1 MMSSKVIF
9 ILYVRY
15 YGICECQGLCRT
27 QHAPRLSEQSI
38 LNSCGRHMVHHRER
52 QDRGERTVREGLA
65 VASAS
70 TTSTFVFLMRSRS
83 DDANR
88 GSISMA
94 VRRAVRWRRTSVMR
108 PGPNS
113 RTSSP
118 GSTPS
123 SAHGITQRS
132 TVHLHSADRQT
143 RRCSR
148 FIARQLR
155 SDRGDGQPPLPL
167 LARGSGATLPDLGR
181 TARAGRSSR
190 CRYSGRRLL

>member
-1 MMSSKVIF
+1 MLGSKVIF
-9 ILYVRY
+9 ILYVCY
-15 YGICECQGLCRT
+15 YGTCECQGLCRT
-27 QHAPRLSEQSI
+27 PHAPRLSEQSI
-38 LNSCGRHMVHHRER
+38 LNSCGRRPAHHRER

-70 TTSTFVFLMRSRS
+70 TTSTFVFLMCSPS

-113 RTSSP
+113 RTSSS

-123 SAHGITQRS
+123 SANGITRRS
-132 TVHLHSADRQT
+132 TLPLDAEHGSQHRRRDR
-143 RRCSR
+143 RGVGLGDLLWPFACSR
-148 FIARQLR
+148 W
-155 SDRGDGQPPLPL
+155 
-167 LARGSGATLPDLGR
+167 
-181 TARAGRSSR
+181 
-190 CRYSGRRLL
+190 

>member
-1 MMSSKVIF
+1 MLGSKVIF
-9 ILYVRY
+9 ILYVCY
-15 YGICECQGLCRT
+15 YGTCECQGLCRT

-38 LNSCGRHMVHHRER
+38 LNSCGRHMAHHRER

-70 TTSTFVFLMRSRS
+70 IPSTFDFLMRSRS

-108 PGPNS
+108 PGPGPNS
-113 RTSSP
+113 RTSSL

-123 SAHGITQRS
+123 SAHGITRRS
-132 TVHLHSADRQT
+132 TGHLHSADRQT
-143 RRCSR
+143 RRCSS
-148 FIARQLR
+148 F
-155 SDRGDGQPPLPL
+155 L
-167 LARGSGATLPDLGR
+167 LARRDVR
-181 TARAGRSSR
+181 ARRGVAHQFVNEPSD
-190 CRYSGRRLL
+190 RRR

>member
-9 ILYVRY
+9 ILYVCY
-15 YGICECQGLCRT
+15 YRICECQGLCRT

-52 QDRGERTVREGLA
+52 QDRGERTVRGEHRRRVSLDHLDVRIPHALSQRRRQPRVDLDGGEASGPLA
-65 VASAS
+65 ENIGDEAGAQLEN
-70 TTSTFVFLMRSRS
+70 VF
-83 DDANR
+83 A
-88 GSISMA
+88 GIHP
-94 VRRAVRWRRTSVMR
+94 VER
-108 PGPNS
+108 P
-113 RTSSP
+113 R
-118 GSTPS
+118 
-123 SAHGITQRS
+123 ITQRS

-148 FIARQLR
+148 FIARRRR
-155 SDRGDGQPPLPL
+155 SRRRSAAPS
-167 LARGSGATLPDLGR
+167 ATCSGANETLPYPGR